1 MTALMAL
8 VRNPGA
14 DSAAECIELLRSIGS
29 DFLLADNAGFTALH
43 YAAMTG
49 NAKAARQ
56 IVKLVPAA
64 VTVCDKT
71 GSPPIS
77 LAVSSGK
84 ITVVRALLSLE
95 DGVEASPESG
105 EAAAPIALSEEAAVS
120 LTLADAEGNTALHYA
135 SASGAGKAGSVVPCA
150 QLLARLRP
158 ELLTTLNV
166 ARLAPAD
173 LAIVCGNNQV
183 AEALLEAASS

>member
-1 MTALMAL
+1 M
-8 VRNPGA
+8 P
-14 DSAAECIELLRSIGS
+14 
-29 DFLLADNAGFTALH
+29 
-43 YAAMTG
+43 
-49 NAKAARQ
+49 Q
-56 IVKLVPAA
+56 
-64 VTVCDKT
+64 T

-84 ITVVRALLSLE
+84 IAVVRALLSLE

-120 LTLADAEGNTALHYA
+120 LTLADAEGNTALHYS